1 MSSLSN
7 TNDLLGI
14 SRMLKSFG
22 TQFFQRISVRA
33 IFLMT
38 SFFLLSAITTP
49 ALALMEIEVI
59 GGAANKISIAMVP
72 FQGTANQPKPSL
84 SQIAGDDLNRSGQFK
99 LVDTVGTPQ
108 TTDPAQ
114 IDFKLWRGK
123 DTEALVLGEVT
134 SLPGGRYDVR
144 FRLVDAIK
152 QTQIAGFCYNISA
165 SQWRAT
171 AHEIANVVYEK
182 LTGVKGAFGSRIAF
196 VQKRGKQFELR
207 VADADGENPRTVVR
221 SNEPIISPAF
231 TADGGRLAYVSFE
244 DKKPIVYTQ
253 SLRDGGRR
261 KVAAFKGSNSA
272 PTWSP
277 DGNQLAVVL
286 TRDLASQIY
295 RINADGSGVVR
306 LTQGGNIDTE
316 PVFSPDG
323 QTLYFTSDRGGSPQI
338 YQMPAG
344 GGSAK
349 RITFEGSYNVSPAI
363 SPDGK
368 LLAYIR
374 RDGGRFQVT
383 VQDLATGQTRTLT
396 DSNRDESPS
405 FAPNGQSVLYAT
417 LLGGHGILGTVSL
430 DGKTRARLSESGTDA
445 REPAWGP

>member
-1 MSSLSN
+1 
-7 TNDLLGI
+7 
-14 SRMLKSFG
+14 MLKSSLIHHSK
-22 TQFFQRISVRA
+22 RVCVRA
-33 IFLMT
+33 LGL
-38 SFFLLSAITTP
+38 FFVRYLLLFGLSTP

-59 GGAANKISIAMVP
+59 GGAANKIAIAMVP

-84 SQIAGDDLNRSGQFK
+84 TQIAGDDLNRSGQFR
-99 LVDTVGTPQ
+99 LVE
-108 TTDPAQ
+108 TTGAPLSANPTQ
-114 IDFKLWRGK
+114 IDFKLWRSK

-152 QTQIAGFCYNISA
+152 QTQLAGYSYNISA
-165 SQWRAT
+165 AQWRAT
-171 AHEIANVVYEK
+171 AHEIANIIYEK
-182 LTGVKGAFGSRIAF
+182 LTGVKGVFGSRIAF
-196 VQKRGKQFELR
+196 VQKRGKRFELR
-207 VADADGENPRTVVR
+207 VADADGENPKTVMR
-221 SNEPIISPAF
+221 SNEPIISPVF
-231 TADGGRLAYVSFE
+231 SADGAQLAYVSFE

-277 DGNQLAVVL
+277 DGRQLAVVL
-286 TRDLASQIY
+286 TRDQTSQIY

-316 PVFSPDG
+316 PVYSPDG

-349 RITFEGSYNVSPAI
+349 RVTFDGSYNVSPAI

-368 LLAYIR
+368 LLAYVR

-383 VQDLATGQTRTLT
+383 VQELASGQTRVLT
-396 DSNRDESPS
+396 DSTRDESPS

-417 LLGGHGILGTVSL
+417 LLGGRGILGTVSI

>member
-1 MSSLSN
+1 M
-7 TNDLLGI
+7 
-14 SRMLKSFG
+14 
-22 TQFFQRISVRA
+22 
-33 IFLMT
+33 
-38 SFFLLSAITTP
+38 
-49 ALALMEIEVI
+49 
-59 GGAANKISIAMVP
+59 
-72 FQGTANQPKPSL
+72 
-84 SQIAGDDLNRSGQFK
+84 GQ
-99 LVDTVGTPQ
+99 V
-108 TTDPAQ
+108 TD
-114 IDFKLWRGK
+114 
-123 DTEALVLGEVT
+123 
-134 SLPGGRYDVR
+134 LPGGRYDVR

-152 QTQIAGFCYNISA
+152 QTQLAGFSYNISA
-165 SQWRAT
+165 AQWRAT
-171 AHEIANVVYEK
+171 AHEIADVVYEK

-196 VQKRGKQFELR
+196 VQKRGKRFELR

-231 TADGGRLAYVSFE
+231 STDGDRLAYVSFE

-253 SLRDGGRR
+253 SLRDGARR

-272 PTWSP
+272 PAWSQ
-277 DGNQLAVVL
+277 DGTQLAVVL
-286 TRDLASQIY
+286 TRDQASQIY

-316 PVFSPDG
+316 PVFSPNG

-344 GGSAK
+344 GGPAK
-349 RITFEGSYNVSPAI
+349 RVTFEGSYNVSPAI

-368 LLAYIR
+368 LLAYVR

-383 VQDLATGQTRTLT
+383 VQELASGQTRTLT
-396 DSNRDESPS
+396 DSSHDESPS

-417 LLGGHGILGTVSL
+417 VQGGHGILGTVSL

-445 REPAWGP
+445 REPDWGP

>member
-1 MSSLSN
+1 
-7 TNDLLGI
+7 
-14 SRMLKSFG
+14 MLKSSLIHHSKRVCVRVLGLFFVRYVLLFG
-22 TQFFQRISVRA
+22 
-33 IFLMT
+33 
-38 SFFLLSAITTP
+38 LSTP

-59 GGAANKISIAMVP
+59 GGAANKIAIAMVP

-84 SQIAGDDLNRSGQFK
+84 TQIAGDDLNRSGQFR
-99 LVDTVGTPQ
+99 LVE
-108 TTDPAQ
+108 TTGAPLSANPTQ
-114 IDFKLWRGK
+114 IDFKLWRSK

-152 QTQIAGFCYNISA
+152 QTQLAGYSYNISA
-165 SQWRAT
+165 AQWRAT
-171 AHEIANVVYEK
+171 AHEIANIIYEK
-182 LTGVKGAFGSRIAF
+182 LTGVKGVFGSRIAF
-196 VQKRGKQFELR
+196 VQKRDKRFELR
-207 VADADGENPRTVVR
+207 VADADGENPKTVMR
-221 SNEPIISPAF
+221 SNEPIISPVF
-231 TADGGRLAYVSFE
+231 SADGAQLAYVSFE

-272 PTWSP
+272 PAWSP
-277 DGNQLAVVL
+277 DGRQLAVVL
-286 TRDLASQIY
+286 TRDQTSQIY

-316 PVFSPDG
+316 PVYSPDG

-349 RITFEGSYNVSPAI
+349 RVTFDGSYNVSPAI

-368 LLAYIR
+368 LLAYVR

-383 VQDLATGQTRTLT
+383 IQELASGQTRVLT
-396 DSNRDESPS
+396 DSTRDESPS

-417 LLGGHGILGTVSL
+417 LLGGRGILGTVSI

>member
-1 MSSLSN
+1 
-7 TNDLLGI
+7 
-14 SRMLKSFG
+14 MLKSSLIHHSK
-22 TQFFQRISVRA
+22 RVCVRA
-33 IFLMT
+33 LGL
-38 SFFLLSAITTP
+38 FFVRYLLLFGLSTP
-49 ALALMEIEVI
+49 VLALMEIEVI
-59 GGAANKISIAMVP
+59 GGAANKIAIAMVP

-84 SQIAGDDLNRSGQFK
+84 TQIAGDDLNRSGQFR
-99 LVDTVGTPQ
+99 LVE
-108 TTDPAQ
+108 TTGAPLSANPTQ
-114 IDFKLWRGK
+114 IDFKLWRSK

-152 QTQIAGFCYNISA
+152 QTQLAGYSYNISA
-165 SQWRAT
+165 AQWRAT
-171 AHEIANVVYEK
+171 AHEIANIIYEK
-182 LTGVKGAFGSRIAF
+182 LTGVKGVFGSRIAF
-196 VQKRGKQFELR
+196 VQKRGKRFELR
-207 VADADGENPRTVVR
+207 VADADGENPKTVMR
-221 SNEPIISPAF
+221 SNEPIISPVF
-231 TADGGRLAYVSFE
+231 SADGARLAYVSFE

-272 PTWSP
+272 PAWSP
-277 DGNQLAVVL
+277 DGRQLAVVL
-286 TRDLASQIY
+286 TRDQSSQIY

-316 PVFSPDG
+316 PVYSPDG

-349 RITFEGSYNVSPAI
+349 RVTFDGSYNVSPAI

-368 LLAYIR
+368 LLAYVR

-383 VQDLATGQTRTLT
+383 VQELASGQTRVLT
-396 DSNRDESPS
+396 DSTRDESPS

-417 LLGGHGILGTVSL
+417 LLGGRGILGTVSI

>member
-1 MSSLSN
+1 
-7 TNDLLGI
+7 
-14 SRMLKSFG
+14 MLKSSLIHHSK
-22 TQFFQRISVRA
+22 RVCVRA
-33 IFLMT
+33 LGL
-38 SFFLLSAITTP
+38 FFVRYLLLFGLSTP
-49 ALALMEIEVI
+49 VLALMEIEVI
-59 GGAANKISIAMVP
+59 GGAANKIAIAMVP

-84 SQIAGDDLNRSGQFK
+84 TQIAGDDLNRSGQFR
-99 LVDTVGTPQ
+99 LIE
-108 TTDPAQ
+108 TTGAPLSANPTQ
-114 IDFKLWRGK
+114 IDFKLWRSK

-152 QTQIAGFCYNISA
+152 QTQLAGYSYNISA
-165 SQWRAT
+165 AQWRAT
-171 AHEIANVVYEK
+171 AHEIANIIYEK
-182 LTGVKGAFGSRIAF
+182 LTGVKGVFGSRIAF
-196 VQKRGKQFELR
+196 VQKRGKRFELR
-207 VADADGENPRTVVR
+207 VADADGENPKTVMR
-221 SNEPIISPAF
+221 SNEPIISPVF
-231 TADGGRLAYVSFE
+231 SADGARLAYVSFE

-272 PTWSP
+272 PAWSP
-277 DGNQLAVVL
+277 DGRQLAVVL
-286 TRDLASQIY
+286 TRDQSSQIY

-316 PVFSPDG
+316 PVYSPDG

-349 RITFEGSYNVSPAI
+349 RVTFDGSYNVSPAI

-368 LLAYIR
+368 LLAYVR

-383 VQDLATGQTRTLT
+383 VQELASGQTRVLT
-396 DSNRDESPS
+396 DSTRDESPS

-417 LLGGHGILGTVSL
+417 LLGGRGILGTVSI

>member
-1 MSSLSN
+1 MRAVSLILVRFLL
-7 TNDLLGI
+7 LLG
-14 SRMLKSFG
+14 
-22 TQFFQRISVRA
+22 
-33 IFLMT
+33 
-38 SFFLLSAITTP
+38 LSSP

-59 GGAANKISIAMVP
+59 GGAANKIAIAMVP
-72 FQGTANQPKPSL
+72 FRGTANQPNPSL
-84 SQIAGDDLNRSGQFK
+84 TQIAGDDLNRTGQFR
-99 LVDTVGTPQ
+99 LVE
-108 TTDPAQ
+108 TTGAPLPSDPAQ
-114 IDFKLWRGK
+114 IDFKLWRSK

-134 SLPGGRYDVR
+134 SLPGGRYEVR

-152 QTQIAGFCYNISA
+152 QTQLAGFSYNISA
-165 SQWRAT
+165 AQWRAT
-171 AHEIANVVYEK
+171 AHEIANIVYEK
-182 LTGVKGAFGSRIAF
+182 LTGVKGVFGSRIAY
-196 VQKRGKQFELR
+196 VQKRGKRYELR

-221 SNEPIISPAF
+221 SNEPIISPVF
-231 TADGGRLAYVSFE
+231 SADGAQLAYVSFE

-277 DGNQLAVVL
+277 DGKQLAVVL
-286 TRDLASQIY
+286 TRDQSSQIY
-295 RINADGSGVVR
+295 RINADGSGVER

-338 YQMPAG
+338 YQMPASG
-344 GGSAK
+344 GAAK
-349 RITFEGSYNVSPAI
+349 RVTFDGSYNVSPTI

-368 LLAYIR
+368 LLAYVR
-374 RDGGRFQVT
+374 RDGGRFQIA
-383 VQDLATGQTRTLT
+383 VQELASGQTRVLT
-396 DSNRDESPS
+396 DSTHDESPS
-405 FAPNGQSVLYAT
+405 FAPNGQSILYAT
-417 LLGGHGILGTVSL
+417 LLGGRGILGTVSI